1 MDRPEPFEG
10 GSGGLLEVVDELCAV
25 TELLA
30 DIVRKQAVLIEQ
42 EKVAAAAFPDIEEER
57 QRASDKL
64 DSVEMKLRRI

>member
-10 GSGGLLEVVDELCAV
+10 GSGALLEVVDELCAV